1 MNKLILRRDT
11 ISGMLLLG
19 LSLWVAWKAGTFPQL
34 ESGYPGPALFP
45 QIIAISLACA
55 GIFIILRQAKR
66 KTVDPGKSFKIS
78 SKLAGSLRLMAGL
91 MLAIL
96 YPFLIE
102 YTHFIPV
109 MAMLIMFV
117 GLLLKNAAWH
127 ALFMSILS
135 AALIYGLFTQL
146 LKVPL

>member
-11 ISGMLLLG
+11 VSGVLLLG
-19 LSLWVAWKAGTFPQL
+19 LSLWIAWQSSSFPQL
-34 ESGYPGPALFP
+34 ENGYPGPALFP
-45 QIIAISLACA
+45 QIIAMSLACA
-55 GIFIILRQAKR
+55 GIFIIFRQAR
-66 KTVDPGKSFKIS
+66 SKSVEPVKSLNIS
-78 SKLAGSLRLMAGL
+78 SKLAGGLRLFAGL
-91 MLAIL
+91 ALAVS

-102 YTHFIPV
+102 FAHFIPV

-127 ALFMSILS
+127 ALFMSVLS